1 MADPVGTHLQRAREV
16 FRPEIATLR
25 AVERLPDEAFTHA
38 ADLAPTSSTTATLV
52 LGDALGMA
60 ILDARGFKLR

>member
-1 MADPVGTHLQRAREV
+1 MGTHLQRAREV
-16 FRPEIATLR
+16 FRPELVTLR

-52 LGDALGMA
+52 LGDALGTA
-60 ILDARGFKLR
+60 IIDARGFKLR